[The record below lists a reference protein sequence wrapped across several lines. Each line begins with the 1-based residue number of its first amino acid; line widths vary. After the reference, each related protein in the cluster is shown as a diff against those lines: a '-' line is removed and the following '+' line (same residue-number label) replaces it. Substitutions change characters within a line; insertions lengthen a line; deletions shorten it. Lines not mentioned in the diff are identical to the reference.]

1 MSASA
6 DDRIHR
12 STLASVFFNMPLTT
26 RVLVTGGAGFIGS
39 NLADELIR
47 RGAKVRIIDNFITG
61 YRENLEEISG
71 DFDFIEGD
79 LNDDD
84 ALKRAIDAVDIV
96 FHQAALPSVPRSV
109 DNPYETHQA
118 CANAT
123 FNLLVKAKESGT
135 RRLIYA
141 ASSSAYGDQAILPK
155 VETMNPEPLS
165 PYAAAKLA
173 GEYYCRVFNRVY
185 GIETLSLRY
194 FNVFGPRQDP
204 SSTYSGVISRFIDAF
219 MKGTI
224 PVIYGNG
231 EQTRDFTFVA
241 NVVAAN
247 LRAAETNKGVGEVMN
262 VANGEKVSL
271 NKLLETLK
279 TITGKTDVTAT
290 YLPERTG
297 DVKHSQAD
305 NTRAVKWLNYEKL
318 VGLEEGL
325 RRTIEWWNSSRF
337 AK

>member
-1 MSASA
+1 MA
-6 DDRIHR
+6 
-12 STLASVFFNMPLTT
+12 LTT
-26 RVLVTGGAGFIGS
+26 PVLVTGGAGFIGS

-47 RGAKVRIIDNFITG
+47 QGAKVRIIDNFVSG
-61 YRENLEEISG
+61 YRENLEEIRG
-71 DFDFIEGD
+71 DFDFIQGD

-84 ALKRAIDAVDIV
+84 AVDRAIEDVEIV

-109 DNPYETHQA
+109 DNPRETHQA
-118 CANAT
+118 CVNGT
-123 FNLLVKAKESGT
+123 FNLLVKAKGSGV
-135 RRLIYA
+135 RRVVYA
-141 ASSSAYGDQAILPK
+141 ASSSAYGDQATLPK

-165 PYAAAKLA
+165 PYAAAKLT
-173 GEYYCRVFNRVY
+173 GEYYCRVFSQVY
-185 GIETLSLRY
+185 GLETFSLRY

-219 MKGTI
+219 MKGST
-224 PVIYGNG
+224 PVIYGDG

-247 LRAAETNKGVGEVMN
+247 LRAAETRTGIGEVMN

-271 NKLLETLK
+271 NRLLETLK
-279 TITGKTDVTAT
+279 TITGKKDVMPE
-290 YLPERTG
+290 YLPARNG

-305 NTRAVKWLNYEKL
+305 NSRAVEWLNYEKL

-325 RRTIEWWNSSRF
+325 ERTIDWWKSSRF
-337 AK
+337 GK